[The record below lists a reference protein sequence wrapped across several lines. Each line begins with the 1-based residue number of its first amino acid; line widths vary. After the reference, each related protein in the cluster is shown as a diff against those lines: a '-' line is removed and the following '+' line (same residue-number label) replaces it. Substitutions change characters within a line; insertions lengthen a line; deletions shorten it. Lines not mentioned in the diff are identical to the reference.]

1 MPRINQPSVPE
12 HRAAQHRAVLDA
24 AERLIVDSDGKVPT
38 IAEVAAEV
46 GLARSSV
53 YLYVASGKYLIIQ
66 LLLQAIPAWLDS
78 LTAELDRVGSDPA
91 ERLAAY
97 VRVTLKLFVEGSHG
111 PLMSAASTLPETF
124 TDERVQESHNG
135 LDPALRD
142 EYVVVSAPRARDE
155 VETVRPLIDAMIHR
169 GAELINQ
176 SQAEFDQ
183 IADILQRMARA
194 AVNPPRGARP

>member
-53 YLYVASGKYLIIQ
+53 YLYVASGRDLIIQ

-78 LTAELDRVGSDPA
+78 LTVELDRVGSDPA

-135 LDPALRD
+135 LDPALR
-142 EYVVVSAPRARDE
+142 ELLGDE

>member
-1 MPRINQPSVPE
+1 MPKITEPSVPE

-24 AERLIVDSDGKVPT
+24 AERLIVAGEGRVPT

-53 YLYVASGKYLIIQ
+53 YLDVASGKDMIIQ

-78 LTAELDRVGSDPA
+78 LTAELDRVGPGPA

-97 VRVTLKLFVEGSHG
+97 VRVTLPLFVEGSHG

-124 TDERVQESHNG
+124 ADERVQESHNG
-135 LDPALRD
+135 LDPALRELLGD
-142 EYVVVSAPRARDE
+142 EGD
-155 VETVRPLIDAMIHR
+155 TVRP
-169 GAELINQ
+169 
-176 SQAEFDQ
+176 
-183 IADILQRMARA
+183 
-194 AVNPPRGARP
+194 

>member
-12 HRAAQHRAVLDA
+12 HRAAQHRAVLNA

-38 IAEVAAEV
+38 IVEVAAEV

-53 YLYVASGKYLIIQ
+53 YLYVASGKDLIIQ

-135 LDPALRD
+135 LDPALR
-142 EYVVVSAPRARDE
+142 ELLGDE

>member
-12 HRAAQHRAVLDA
+12 HRAAQYRAVLDA

-53 YLYVASGKYLIIQ
+53 YLYVASGKDLIIQ

-135 LDPALRD
+135 LDPALR
-142 EYVVVSAPRARDE
+142 ELLGDE

>member
-53 YLYVASGKYLIIQ
+53 YLYVASGKDLIIQ

-97 VRVTLKLFVEGSHG
+97 VRVTLKLFVEGVHG

-135 LDPALRD
+135 LDPALR
-142 EYVVVSAPRARDE
+142 ELLGDE

>member
-53 YLYVASGKYLIIQ
+53 YLYVASGKDLIIQ

-135 LDPALRD
+135 LDPALR
-142 EYVVVSAPRARDE
+142 ELLGAE

>member
-38 IAEVAAEV
+38 IVEVAAEV

-53 YLYVASGKYLIIQ
+53 YLYVASGKDLIIQ

-135 LDPALRD
+135 LDPALR
-142 EYVVVSAPRARDE
+142 ELLGDE

>member
-53 YLYVASGKYLIIQ
+53 YLYVASGKDLIIQ

-135 LDPALRD
+135 LDPALR
-142 EYVVVSAPRARDE
+142 ELLGDE
-155 VETVRPLIDAMIHR
+155 VETVRSLIDAMIHR

>member
-38 IAEVAAEV
+38 IVEVAAEV

-53 YLYVASGKYLIIQ
+53 YLYVASAKDLIIQ

-135 LDPALRD
+135 LDPALR
-142 EYVVVSAPRARDE
+142 ELLGDE

>member
-1 MPRINQPSVPE
+1 MPRISQPSVPE

-53 YLYVASGKYLIIQ
+53 YLYVASGRDLIIQ

-78 LTAELDRVGSDPA
+78 LTVELDRVGSDPA

-97 VRVTLKLFVEGSHG
+97 VRVTLRLFVEGSHG

-124 TDERVQESHNG
+124 ADERVQESHNG
-135 LDPALRD
+135 LDPALR
-142 EYVVVSAPRARDE
+142 ELLGDE

>member
-53 YLYVASGKYLIIQ
+53 YLYVASGKDLIIQ

-135 LDPALRD
+135 LDPALR
-142 EYVVVSAPRARDE
+142 ELLGDE
-155 VETVRPLIDAMIHR
+155 VETGRPLIDAMIHR

>member
-53 YLYVASGKYLIIQ
+53 YLYVASAKDLIIQ

-135 LDPALRD
+135 LDPALR
-142 EYVVVSAPRARDE
+142 ELLGDE

>member
-12 HRAAQHRAVLDA
+12 HRAAQHRAVLNA

-38 IAEVAAEV
+38 IVEVAAEV

-53 YLYVASGKYLIIQ
+53 YLYVASAKDLIIQ

-135 LDPALRD
+135 LDPALR
-142 EYVVVSAPRARDE
+142 ELLGDE